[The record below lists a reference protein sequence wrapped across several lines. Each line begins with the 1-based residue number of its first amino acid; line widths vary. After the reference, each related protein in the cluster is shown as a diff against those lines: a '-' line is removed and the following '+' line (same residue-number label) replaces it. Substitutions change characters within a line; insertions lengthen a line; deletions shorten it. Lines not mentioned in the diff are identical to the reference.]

1 MWELP
6 IARKEVKKMQ
16 TTVFQLDV
24 ETHKALRLA
33 AIESS
38 VSMGEAL
45 RRAVKSWLKDQKK
58 TGKEVKK

>member
-1 MWELP
+1 
-6 IARKEVKKMQ
+6 MQ

-33 AIESS
+33 AIEAS